1 VKSLNN
7 ASKGSNAM
15 IRAAGIRTAGVCLM
29 LSMIAPAAYAQSDST
44 AQPMAEGGAGITA
57 EQSVYQVFFALGSA
71 ELDSEA
77 MSTVAAAANWYKLGG
92 APSISVTGHADT
104 TGSPSVN
111 EELSLRRAQAVAD
124 ALVGFGVS
132 EAAITQNAMGQND
145 LLVQTGE
152 GVAERQN
159 RRVEIRL
166 EPAQPE
172 EQPMAETAAPTAE
185 AGPVEEVA
193 DVIRRGKFGIGF
205 YYGAN
210 LLDEG
215 DASGEDT
222 HHVTHLLGLNLTF
235 DYLLLDWLNLSLEQA
250 GFYNVDTDDD
260 GIGGRTA
267 AGLDF
272 VFPVSEGG
280 FGTVTSFL
288 PYVGV
293 NLGGIYGKGLEDDF
307 FWGPE
312 IGLNFGPIQAKI
324 AYDVPFDRDFD
335 EGIISTTI
343 GVGIPF

>member
-1 VKSLNN
+1 MV
-7 ASKGSNAM
+7 
-15 IRAAGIRTAGVCLM
+15 RTAGIRTAGVCLM
-29 LSMIAPAAYAQSDST
+29 LSMITPAAYAQSDSV
-44 AQPMAEGGAGITA
+44 AQPMAEGGAGAMA
-57 EQSVYQVFFALGSA
+57 EQSIYQVFFALGSA
-71 ELDSEA
+71 ELDSDA

-104 TGSPSVN
+104 TGSPAVN
-111 EELSLRRAQAVAD
+111 EEVSRRRAQAVAD

-132 EAAITQNAMGQND
+132 ESAITQNAVGQSD
-145 LLVQTGE
+145 LLVPTGE

-166 EPAQPE
+166 EPMQAE
-172 EQPMAETAAPTAE
+172 EPVAEAAPPAAAT
-185 AGPVEEVA
+185 GPVEEVA
-193 DVIRRGKFGIGF
+193 DVIRRGKFGIGL

-210 LLDEG
+210 LLDQG
-215 DASGEDT
+215 DDSGQDT

-272 VFPVSEGG
+272 VFPVGQGG
-280 FGTVTSFL
+280 FGAVTSFL

-293 NLGGIYGKGLEDDF
+293 NLGGIYGSGLDDDF

-312 IGLNFGPIQAKI
+312 IGVNLGPIQAKI
-324 AYDVPFDRDFD
+324 AYDAPFDRDFD

>member
-1 VKSLNN
+1 
-7 ASKGSNAM
+7 M

-29 LSMIAPAAYAQSDST
+29 LSMIAPAAYAQSDSAT
-44 AQPMAEGGAGITA
+44 QPMAEGGAGAAA

-92 APSISVTGHADT
+92 APSISVTGHTDT

-132 EAAITQNAMGQND
+132 ESAITQNAVGQSD
-145 LLVQTGE
+145 LLVPTGE

-172 EQPMAETAAPTAE
+172 EQPMAQAAPMAE
-185 AGPVEEVA
+185 TGPVEEVA
-193 DVIRRGKFGIGF
+193 DVIRRGKFGLGF

-215 DASGEDT
+215 DDSGEDT

-235 DYLLLDWLNLSLEQA
+235 DYLMLDWLSLSLEQA

-260 GIGGRTA
+260 GFGGRTA

-272 VFPVSEGG
+272 VFPTGEGG

-293 NLGGIYGKGLEDDF
+293 NLGGIYGSGLEDDF